1 MDARLQTETE
11 YNPITNDAI
20 YKEIFIRD
28 DGNGNLIWKNEQM
41 IGEVNYETG
50 AISWAL
56 PERPNA
62 EFVISVLHTNP
73 FSGKLDATQN
83 SRRNSLRQILG
94 NTPQQKCEAQLTV
107 TTY

>member
-1 MDARLQTETE
+1 MV
-11 YNPITNDAI
+11 
-20 YKEIFIRD
+20 
-28 DGNGNLIWKNEQM
+28 
-41 IGEVNYETG
+41 GEVNYETG
-50 AISWAL
+50 AISWTL

-94 NTPQQKCEAQLTV
+94 NTPQQKCEAILTV
-107 TTY
+107 TTFQEVDMPYHYGSKKKKMKKGKKKVRKMRRKKK